1 MHILKKINHLS
12 RLVMIAITAL
22 FLSAGMILFAKPVHV
37 MAATSISDKT
47 GLENFITQ
55 NGGTYIS
62 PDDSTVKL
70 TSDLTCSDYL
80 ITYLTQD
87 LTLDLNNHSIL
98 FEKANG
104 FSVRGSGADNLAV
117 FRITNSGEDISK
129 AIISPPVNIRT
140 HRRSLPS
147 MLPGH
152 SNFLI

>member
-98 FEKANG
+98 FEKANAT
-104 FSVRGSGADNLAV
+104 FIFVL
-117 FRITNSGEDISK
+117 
-129 AIISPPVNIRT
+129 
-140 HRRSLPS
+140 
-147 MLPGH
+147 
-152 SNFLI
+152 